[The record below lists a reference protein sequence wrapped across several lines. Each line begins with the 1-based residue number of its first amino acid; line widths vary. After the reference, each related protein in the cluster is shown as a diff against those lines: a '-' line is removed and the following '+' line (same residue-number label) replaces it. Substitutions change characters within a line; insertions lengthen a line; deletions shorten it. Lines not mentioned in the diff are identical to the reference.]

1 MLAIIKKK
9 IIINILLIISIVSI
23 SILSIHWHHQMY
35 LLHQQEKIVKST
47 HERINALNRQ
57 LRMEY
62 SELQSGIT
70 IYQKSKEELLMFS
83 PPIDELEEVSI

>member
-1 MLAIIKKK
+1 
-9 IIINILLIISIVSI
+9 
-23 SILSIHWHHQMY
+23 MY
-35 LLHQQEKIVKST
+35 LLYQQEKIVKSN

-57 LRMEY
+57 LMMEY

>member
-1 MLAIIKKK
+1 MLVILKKK
-9 IIINILLIISIVSI
+9 IIINTLLIISIISI
-23 SILSIHWHHQMY
+23 SIFSIYWHHQMY
-35 LLHQQEKIVKST
+35 LLYQQEKIVKSN

-57 LRMEY
+57 LMMEY